1 MAEVNFLQYFTG
13 EFRHTWRMKTTLL
26 DFRFLAFTVGAL
38 FLAASLPAAETGK
51 LDEQLEPFR
60 PFIGKTW
67 RGEFKNS
74 KPEKPTIDVA
84 RWERALNGKAVRVVH
99 SINDG
104 YYGGESL
111 IRWDQEKNQITYHYF
126 STGGFYNTGVMTF
139 AGNTLTAVE
148 KVFGNTNGVTEV
160 RSTYE
165 LRPDGTLLNRSQ
177 YLKDGQP
184 SGSREV
190 LYKEDPKAE
199 VKFK

>member
-1 MAEVNFLQYFTG
+1 
-13 EFRHTWRMKTTLL
+13 MKTMSPH
-26 DFRFLAFTVGAL
+26 FQ
-38 FLAASLPAAETGK
+38 FLAAIVSALLTSPSSLPAAETGR
-51 LDEQLEPFR
+51 LDEPLEPLR
-60 PFIGKTW
+60 PFMGRTW

-74 KPEKPTIDVA
+74 TPEKPTIDVA
-84 RWERALNGKAVRVVH
+84 RWERALNGRAVRVLH

-111 IRWDQEKNQITYHYF
+111 IRWDKEKNQITYHYF
-126 STGGFYNTGVMTF
+126 STAGFYNAGVMTV

-165 LRPDGTLLNRSQ
+165 LRTDGTLLNRSQ
-177 YLKDGQP
+177 YMKDGQP
-184 SGSREV
+184 TGSREV